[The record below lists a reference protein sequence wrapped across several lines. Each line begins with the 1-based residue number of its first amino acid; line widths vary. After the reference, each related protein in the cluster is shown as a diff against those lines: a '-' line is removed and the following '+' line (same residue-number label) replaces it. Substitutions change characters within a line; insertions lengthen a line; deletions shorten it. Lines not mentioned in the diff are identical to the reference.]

1 MIDLTDHPRGTVLP
15 VRARPGAR
23 KNAILGEH
31 AGSLR
36 VAVAT
41 KPEAGKANVAIQ
53 GVLAE
58 SLGFKASQID
68 LLSGQTSREKRFLIV
83 GVAAD
88 VVRGRIEAL
97 LKAQGLTGSGTG

>member
-1 MIDLTDHPRGTVLP
+1 MIELTDHPRGTVLP

-23 KNAILGEH
+23 KDAILGEH
-31 AGSLR
+31 AGALR

-53 GVLAE
+53 GVLAQA
-58 SLGFKASQID
+58 LGFKASQID

-83 GVAAD
+83 GETPEE
-88 VVRGRIEAL
+88 VRSRL
-97 LKAQGLTGSGTG
+97 DTLMKV

>member
-1 MIDLTDHPRGTVLP
+1 MIELTDHPRGTVLP

-41 KPEAGKANVAIQ
+41 KPEGGKANVAIL
-53 GVLAE
+53 GVLAQA
-58 SLGFKASQID
+58 LGFKTSQID

-83 GVAAD
+83 GQTID
-88 VVRGRIEAL
+88 EVRGRLDAL
-97 LKAQGLTGSGTG
+97 TKEQV